1 MKNAILIVDDSRLNR
16 ETLADILKD
25 KYNIIE
31 AEDGRSGLEVL
42 EKRKDDIVLVILDIV
57 MPGMDGFAFMEE
69 ARTRESIRN
78 IPIVVATTENDYQ
91 TEKRCLEL
99 GVWDFIPKVFQPE
112 IIRFRVLNT
121 IKRSMAHSLEHDG
134 LTGLYTIQKFSQ
146 CVKRNLE
153 NNQDTKFTFIR
164 LDIERFKMINNFYG
178 VEAGDRLLVYI
189 SGLIETYWQD
199 VENCVFGRID
209 GDVFGICFPRDEKK
223 LNGFILYIKRELKK
237 YKAAYYLETAMG
249 IYDILDNNL
258 DVRNII
264 ARATLAAKQC
274 KGQYMIHE
282 ARYTEE
288 LRAKIIREQN
298 IINEMEHALETG
310 EFVVYFQPK
319 YELDHCRPSGA
330 EALVRW
336 KSPDQ
341 GFLSP
346 GEFIPLFEKNRFIV
360 KLDQF
365 MFTSVCGLLRQWL
378 DAGIEPRPLSVNV
391 SRMQFHTPDFVERYI
406 RIKSQY
412 AIPDGLLELEFTES
426 IFFDNVALLSSA
438 VHELRRAG
446 IKCSID
452 DFGAGYSSLNVLK
465 ALPVSVLKLD
475 GMFFRTAKDDEQA
488 KIVIRNIMRMAGELK
503 MATVAE
509 GVETHEQVAFLE
521 TTGCDIIQGYV
532 FARPMPAAE
541 FTELLAGEGGHAER

>member
-1 MKNAILIVDDSRLNR
+1 MLNFKIYNDVMGYSEGDALLKAFARILER
-16 ETLADILKD
+16 EAPRPVLVARMLADAFLVLFPYKG
-25 KYNIIE
+25 KEELVTYCE
-31 AEDGRSGLEVL
+31 AYSR
-42 EKRKDDIVLVILDIV
+42 
-57 MPGMDGFAFMEE
+57 A
-69 ARTRESIRN
+69 
-78 IPIVVATTENDYQ
+78 
-91 TEKRCLEL
+91 
-99 GVWDFIPKVFQPE
+99 
-112 IIRFRVLNT
+112 
-121 IKRSMAHSLEHDG
+121 
-134 LTGLYTIQKFSQ
+134 
-146 CVKRNLE
+146 
-153 NNQDTKFTFIR
+153 
-164 LDIERFKMINNFYG
+164 
-178 VEAGDRLLVYI
+178 
-189 SGLIETYWQD
+189 
-199 VENCVFGRID
+199 
-209 GDVFGICFPRDEKK
+209 
-223 LNGFILYIKRELKK
+223 LNGFI
-237 YKAAYYLETAMG
+237 
-249 IYDILDNNL
+249 
-258 DVRNII
+258 VS
-264 ARATLAAKQC
+264 
-274 KGQYMIHE
+274 
-282 ARYTEE
+282 
-288 LRAKIIREQN
+288 REQN
-298 IINEMEHALETG
+298 YQLELRSGICCVEDSDASDINSLLDRANMALKTIKMKGAAQWKFYDRTMRDKLLREKDLEIRMEKALADG
-310 EFVVYFQPK
+310 EFLVYIQPK
-319 YELDHCRPSGA
+319 YWVGTRALAGG

-391 SRMQFHTPDFVERYI
+391 SQMQFHTPDFVERYI
-406 RIKSQY
+406 GIKSQY

-438 VHELRRAG
+438 VHEFRRAG

-488 KIVIRNIMRMAGELK
+488 NIVIRNIMRMAGELK

-509 GVETHEQVAFLE
+509 GVETPEQVAFLE

-541 FTELLAGEGGHAER
+541 FTELLAGEGRHAER

>member
-57 MPGMDGFAFMEE
+57 MPGMDGICVYGRSQNEG
-69 ARTRESIRN
+69 IHPQYN
-78 IPIVVATTENDYQ
+78 QIVVATTENDYQ

-209 GDVFGICFPRDEKK
+209 GDVFGICFPKDEKK
-223 LNGFILYIKRELKK
+223 SQWIYSI
-237 YKAAYYLETAMG
+237 YKTG
-249 IYDILDNNL
+249 
-258 DVRNII
+258 
-264 ARATLAAKQC
+264 
-274 KGQYMIHE
+274 
-282 ARYTEE
+282 TE
-288 LRAKIIREQN
+288 K
-298 IINEMEHALETG
+298 
-310 EFVVYFQPK
+310 V
-319 YELDHCRPSGA
+319 
-330 EALVRW
+330 
-336 KSPDQ
+336 
-341 GFLSP
+341 
-346 GEFIPLFEKNRFIV
+346 
-360 KLDQF
+360 
-365 MFTSVCGLLRQWL
+365 
-378 DAGIEPRPLSVNV
+378 
-391 SRMQFHTPDFVERYI
+391 
-406 RIKSQY
+406 
-412 AIPDGLLELEFTES
+412 
-426 IFFDNVALLSSA
+426 
-438 VHELRRAG
+438 
-446 IKCSID
+446 
-452 DFGAGYSSLNVLK
+452 
-465 ALPVSVLKLD
+465 
-475 GMFFRTAKDDEQA
+475 
-488 KIVIRNIMRMAGELK
+488 
-503 MATVAE
+503 
-509 GVETHEQVAFLE
+509 
-521 TTGCDIIQGYV
+521 
-532 FARPMPAAE
+532 
-541 FTELLAGEGGHAER
+541 

>member
-1 MKNAILIVDDSRLNR
+1 MRW
-16 ETLADILKD
+16 
-25 KYNIIE
+25 NI
-31 AEDGRSGLEVL
+31 
-42 EKRKDDIVLVILDIV
+42 
-57 MPGMDGFAFMEE
+57 
-69 ARTRESIRN
+69 T
-78 IPIVVATTENDYQ
+78 
-91 TEKRCLEL
+91 
-99 GVWDFIPKVFQPE
+99 
-112 IIRFRVLNT
+112 
-121 IKRSMAHSLEHDG
+121 
-134 LTGLYTIQKFSQ
+134 
-146 CVKRNLE
+146 
-153 NNQDTKFTFIR
+153 
-164 LDIERFKMINNFYG
+164 
-178 VEAGDRLLVYI
+178 
-189 SGLIETYWQD
+189 
-199 VENCVFGRID
+199 
-209 GDVFGICFPRDEKK
+209 
-223 LNGFILYIKRELKK
+223 
-237 YKAAYYLETAMG
+237 
-249 IYDILDNNL
+249 
-258 DVRNII
+258 
-264 ARATLAAKQC
+264 
-274 KGQYMIHE
+274 
-282 ARYTEE
+282 
-288 LRAKIIREQN
+288 
-298 IINEMEHALETG
+298 
-310 EFVVYFQPK
+310 
-319 YELDHCRPSGA
+319 
-330 EALVRW
+330 
-336 KSPDQ
+336 DQ
-341 GFLSP
+341 GFLST

-541 FTELLAGEGGHAER
+541 FTELLAGEGWHAER